1 MTDVA
6 PDPDEPVAKKSV
18 SKKSG
23 KKSGAKKPPAKKSTA
38 KKSSP
43 SQKAPAKKTPA
54 QKAAPTHDTE
64 EIDVESRILDDP
76 TEDRVAVPLLLPA
89 PEPPEQ
95 DQPDPPDQPEEQV
108 SGAEPSRIDRAKV
121 LAARVEARGRV
132 TYEGIKAQRAESRTI
147 DSVFA
152 AAERDEHVGGG
163 ILAAAVAFRLFL
175 FLVPF
180 VFVIVVVFG
189 IGTDISGE
197 STQSAA
203 RSAGAVGLLAKSFAS
218 VSGGSLWDRLVSFVV
233 GSFALWLTTRSVLK
247 VLRVVSGLTWQVPV
261 PKLPNPTRA
270 AGIFVGVIIGA
281 LLLTQLIGVLREASF
296 IAGVL
301 ATALFVLVPAGLW
314 LLFSLR
320 AFPHAEEAG
329 WKTMVPGSLLVGV
342 GIELLHLFT
351 IIWIAHQV
359 DSKSETY
366 GAIGIALALLFWA
379 YLLGRILTAGMTL
392 NAALWYRDRTRPELD
407 EPGAR

>member
-1 MTDVA
+1 M
-6 PDPDEPVAKKSV
+6 
-18 SKKSG
+18 
-23 KKSGAKKPPAKKSTA
+23 
-38 KKSSP
+38 
-43 SQKAPAKKTPA
+43 
-54 QKAAPTHDTE
+54 
-64 EIDVESRILDDP
+64 
-76 TEDRVAVPLLLPA
+76 
-89 PEPPEQ
+89 
-95 DQPDPPDQPEEQV
+95 
-108 SGAEPSRIDRAKV
+108 
-121 LAARVEARGRV
+121 LAARLEVRGRN
-132 TYEGIKAQRAESRTI
+132 TYEGIRAQRAESRTI

-152 AAERDEHVGGG
+152 AAEHDERVGGG

-175 FLVPF
+175 FMVPF

-189 IGTDISGE
+189 LGTDIAGE
-197 STQSAA
+197 STQRAA

-218 VSGGSLWDRLVSFVV
+218 VSGGSPWDRLVSFVV

-270 AGIFVGVIIGA
+270 AGTFLGVILGA
-281 LLLTQLIGVLREASF
+281 VVLTQLIGVLREASF
-296 IAGVL
+296 VLGIL
-301 ATALFVLVPAGLW
+301 ATTLFVLVPAGLW
-314 LLFSLR
+314 LLFSRR
-320 AFPHAEEAG
+320 AFPHAAEAG
-329 WKTMVPGSLLVGV
+329 WRAMVPGSLLVGV

-392 NAALWYRDRTRPELD
+392 NAALWYRDHPRPELD
-407 EPGAR
+407 EAGEH